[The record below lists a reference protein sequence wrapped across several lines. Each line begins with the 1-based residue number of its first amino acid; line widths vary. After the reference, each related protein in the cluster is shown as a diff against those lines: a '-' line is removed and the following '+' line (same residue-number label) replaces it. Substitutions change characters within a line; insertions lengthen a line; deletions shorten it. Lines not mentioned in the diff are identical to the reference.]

1 MGKSTLFNA
10 LTASKNAEAA
20 NFPFCTIDPNIGIVD
35 VVDERLDKLTELSK
49 SKKKIYTN
57 ITFVD
62 IAGLVKGASKGE
74 GLGNKFLSHIREVD
88 AIIHLVRCFDSEKIT
103 HVNSKINPV
112 EDLETI
118 KTEIILSDI
127 DIIQKKLEK
136 GKKKLLEEKQ
146 IKILEEKLNQL
157 NEGKEIFINGSDEK
171 KFLSS
176 LGLLS
181 IKPKIIV
188 CNVDEESLANGN
200 AFTKEVQNKYSNE
213 KVVTICADIEDQI
226 MGLDNSERE
235 TFMKEIGLNKT
246 GLNQLIKEGYELLN
260 LDTFFTSG
268 PEESR
273 AWTVE
278 KNTPAPKAASVIHTD
293 FEKKFLTTLGLLS
306 IKPKIIVCN
315 VDEESLATGNA
326 FTEDVKR
333 KYTAEKIVTICADI
347 EDQIMGLD
355 NNERE
360 TFMKEIGL
368 NKTGL
373 NQLIKE
379 GYDLLNLDTFFT
391 SGPEESRAW
400 TIEKNTLA
408 PQAAS
413 VIHTDFE
420 KNFIRA
426 EAVTCEDF
434 IKFGSAEKCKEN
446 GKLRIEGKD
455 YIVKDGDVLYFRVNP

>member
-1 MGKSTLFNA
+1 MGFKCGIVGLPNVGKSTLFNA

-35 VVDERLDKLTELSK
+35 VIDERLDQLTKLSN

-88 AIIHLVRCFDSEKIT
+88 AIIHLVRCFESDKIT
-103 HVNSKINPV
+103 HVNSKVNPID
-112 EDLETI
+112 DLETI

-136 GKKKLLEEKQ
+136 GKKKLLDEKA
-146 IKILEEKLNQL
+146 IKILEENLEQLNQ
-157 NEGKEIFINGSDEK
+157 GKEVNVGNDEDG

-188 CNVDEESLANGN
+188 CNVDEENLSKGN
-200 AFTKEVQNKYSNE
+200 F
-213 KVVTICADIEDQI
+213 
-226 MGLDNSERE
+226 
-235 TFMKEIGLNKT
+235 
-246 GLNQLIKEGYELLN
+246 
-260 LDTFFTSG
+260 
-268 PEESR
+268 
-273 AWTVE
+273 
-278 KNTPAPKAASVIHTD
+278 
-293 FEKKFLTTLGLLS
+293 
-306 IKPKIIVCN
+306 
-315 VDEESLATGNA
+315 
-326 FTEDVKR
+326 FTEDVK
-333 KYTAEKIVTICADI
+333 KHHSNEKVITICADI

-400 TIEKNTLA
+400 TVKKNTSA
-408 PQAAS
+408 PKAAS

-426 EAVTCEDF
+426 ETVTFEDF
-434 IKFGSAEKCKEN
+434 VKFGSAEKCKEN

>member
-1 MGKSTLFNA
+1 MGFKCGIVGLPNVGKSTLFNA

-35 VVDERLDKLTELSK
+35 VVDERLDQLAKLSS

-103 HVNSKINPV
+103 HVNSKISPSN
-112 EDLETI
+112 DLETI
-118 KTEIILSDI
+118 KTEIVLSDL
-127 DIIQKKLEK
+127 DIVQKKLEK
-136 GKKKLLEEKQ
+136 GKKKLLEDKE

-157 NEGKEIFINGSDEK
+157 DKNQEVKINNEEEN

-176 LGLLS
+176 IGLLS

-188 CNVDEESLANGN
+188 CNVDEENLSKGN
-200 AFTKEVQNKYSNE
+200 QYTEEVQNKHPNE
-213 KVVTICADIEDQI
+213 KIIKICADIEDQLT
-226 MGLDNSERE
+226 GLDKNEKE
-235 TFMKEIGLNKT
+235 AFM
-246 GLNQLIKEGYELLN
+246 Q
-260 LDTFFTSG
+260 D
-268 PEESR
+268 
-273 AWTVE
+273 
-278 KNTPAPKAASVIHTD
+278 
-293 FEKKFLTTLGLLS
+293 
-306 IKPKIIVCN
+306 
-315 VDEESLATGNA
+315 
-326 FTEDVKR
+326 
-333 KYTAEKIVTICADI
+333 
-347 EDQIMGLD
+347 
-355 NNERE
+355 
-360 TFMKEIGL
+360 IGL

-379 GYDLLNLDTFFT
+379 GYDLLKLDTFFT

-400 TIEKNTLA
+400 TVRKNTIA
-408 PQAAS
+408 PKAAS

-426 EAVTCEDF
+426 EAVSCEDF
-434 IKFGSAEKCKEN
+434 IKYGSAEKCKEN

>member
-1 MGKSTLFNA
+1 MGFKCGIVGLPNVGKSTLFNA

-35 VVDERLDKLTELSK
+35 VIDKRLDQLTKLSNSK
-49 SKKKIYTN
+49 NKIYTN

-88 AIIHLVRCFDSEKIT
+88 AIIHLVRCFESDKIT

-127 DIIQKKLEK
+127 DLIQKKLDK
-136 GKKKLLEEKQ
+136 SKKKLLDEKEV
-146 IKILEEKLNQL
+146 KILEEKLEQL
-157 NEGKEIFINGSDEK
+157 NQGLEIKTNDEK
-171 KFLSS
+171 ENKFLSN

-188 CNVDEESLANGN
+188 CNVDEENVAKGN
-200 AFTKEVQNKYSNE
+200 TFTESVLNKHQNE

-226 MGLDNSERE
+226 MGLDS
-235 TFMKEIGLNKT
+235 
-246 GLNQLIKEGYELLN
+246 
-260 LDTFFTSG
+260 
-268 PEESR
+268 
-273 AWTVE
+273 
-278 KNTPAPKAASVIHTD
+278 
-293 FEKKFLTTLGLLS
+293 
-306 IKPKIIVCN
+306 
-315 VDEESLATGNA
+315 
-326 FTEDVKR
+326 
-333 KYTAEKIVTICADI
+333 
-347 EDQIMGLD
+347 
-355 NNERE
+355 NERE
-360 TFMKEIGL
+360 VFMKEIGL

-400 TIEKNTLA
+400 TVKKNTLA
-408 PQAAS
+408 PKAAS

-426 EAVTCEDF
+426 ETVTCEDF
-434 IKFGSAEKCKEN
+434 IKYGSAEKCKEN

>member
-1 MGKSTLFNA
+1 MGFKCGIVGLPNVGKSTLFNA

-35 VVDERLDKLTELSK
+35 VADERLDQLTKLSN

-88 AIIHLVRCFDSEKIT
+88 AIIHLVRCFESDKIT

-118 KTEIILSDI
+118 KTEIILSDL

-136 GKKKLLEEKQ
+136 GKKKLLEEKE
-146 IKILEEKLNQL
+146 IRILEDKLTQL
-157 NEGKEIFINGSDEK
+157 NDGKEVVANNK
-171 KFLSS
+171 
-176 LGLLS
+176 
-181 IKPKIIV
+181 
-188 CNVDEESLANGN
+188 DEE
-200 AFTKEVQNKYSNE
+200 
-213 KVVTICADIEDQI
+213 
-226 MGLDNSERE
+226 
-235 TFMKEIGLNKT
+235 
-246 GLNQLIKEGYELLN
+246 
-260 LDTFFTSG
+260 
-268 PEESR
+268 
-273 AWTVE
+273 
-278 KNTPAPKAASVIHTD
+278 
-293 FEKKFLTTLGLLS
+293 KFLTTLGLLS

-315 VDEESLATGNA
+315 VDEKSLAEGNS
-326 FTEDVKR
+326 FTESVKNNYLR
-333 KYTAEKIVTICADI
+333 EKVITICADI

-355 NNERE
+355 KNERE

-379 GYDLLNLDTFFT
+379 GYDLLKLDTFFT

-400 TIEKNTLA
+400 TIKKNTAA
-408 PQAAS
+408 PKAAS

-426 EAVTCEDF
+426 ETVSCEDF
-434 IKFGSAEKCKEN
+434 IKYGSAEKCKEN

>member
-1 MGKSTLFNA
+1 MGFKCGIVGLPNVGKSTLFNA

-20 NFPFCTIDPNIGIVD
+20 NFPFCTIDPNIGVVD
-35 VVDERLDKLTELSK
+35 VIDERLDQLAKLSN

-62 IAGLVKGASKGE
+62 IAGIVKGASKGE

-103 HVNSKINPV
+103 HVNSKISPLS
-112 EDLETI
+112 DLETI
-118 KTEIILSDI
+118 KTEIVLSDL
-127 DIIQKKLEK
+127 DIVQKKLEK
-136 GKKKLLEEKQ
+136 GKKKLLEDKE

-157 NEGKEIFINGSDEK
+157 DKNQEVKINNEEEN

-176 LGLLS
+176 IGLLS

-188 CNVDEESLANGN
+188 CNVDEENLSKGN
-200 AFTKEVQNKYSNE
+200 QYTEEVQNKYPNE
-213 KVVTICADIEDQI
+213 KIIKICADIEDQLS
-226 MGLDNSERE
+226 GLDKNEKE
-235 TFMKEIGLNKT
+235 AFM
-246 GLNQLIKEGYELLN
+246 Q
-260 LDTFFTSG
+260 D
-268 PEESR
+268 
-273 AWTVE
+273 
-278 KNTPAPKAASVIHTD
+278 
-293 FEKKFLTTLGLLS
+293 
-306 IKPKIIVCN
+306 
-315 VDEESLATGNA
+315 
-326 FTEDVKR
+326 
-333 KYTAEKIVTICADI
+333 
-347 EDQIMGLD
+347 
-355 NNERE
+355 
-360 TFMKEIGL
+360 IGL

-379 GYDLLNLDTFFT
+379 GYDLLKLDTFFT

-400 TIEKNTLA
+400 TVRKNTIA
-408 PQAAS
+408 PKAAS

-426 EAVTCEDF
+426 EAVSCEDF
-434 IKFGSAEKCKEN
+434 IKYGSAEKCKEN

>member
-1 MGKSTLFNA
+1 MGFKCGIVGLPNVGKSTLFNA

-35 VVDERLDKLTELSK
+35 VIDKRLDQLAKLSS

-103 HVNSKINPV
+103 HVNSKISPSS
-112 EDLETI
+112 DLETI
-118 KTEIILSDI
+118 KTEIVLSDL
-127 DIIQKKLEK
+127 DIVQKKLEK
-136 GKKKLLEEKQ
+136 GKKKLLENKE

-157 NEGKEIFINGSDEK
+157 DKNQEVKINNEEEN
-171 KFLSS
+171 KFLSNI
-176 LGLLS
+176 GLLS

-188 CNVDEESLANGN
+188 CNVDEENLSKGN
-200 AFTKEVQNKYSNE
+200 QYTEEIQNKYPNE
-213 KVVTICADIEDQI
+213 KIIKICADIEDQLS
-226 MGLDNSERE
+226 GLDKNEKE
-235 TFMKEIGLNKT
+235 AFM
-246 GLNQLIKEGYELLN
+246 Q
-260 LDTFFTSG
+260 D
-268 PEESR
+268 
-273 AWTVE
+273 
-278 KNTPAPKAASVIHTD
+278 
-293 FEKKFLTTLGLLS
+293 
-306 IKPKIIVCN
+306 
-315 VDEESLATGNA
+315 
-326 FTEDVKR
+326 
-333 KYTAEKIVTICADI
+333 
-347 EDQIMGLD
+347 
-355 NNERE
+355 
-360 TFMKEIGL
+360 IGL

-379 GYDLLNLDTFFT
+379 GYDLLKLDTFFT

-400 TIEKNTLA
+400 TVRKNTIA
-408 PQAAS
+408 PKAAS

-426 EAVTCEDF
+426 EAVSCEDF
-434 IKFGSAEKCKEN
+434 IRYGSAEKCKEN

>member
-1 MGKSTLFNA
+1 MGFKCGIVGLPNVGKSTLFNA

-35 VVDERLDKLTELSK
+35 VVDERLDKLTKLSN

-88 AIIHLVRCFDSEKIT
+88 AIVHLVRCFESEKIT

-118 KTEIILSDI
+118 KTEIVLSDL
-127 DIIQKKLEK
+127 DIVQKKLEK
-136 GKKKLLEEKQ
+136 GKKKLLQEKEV
-146 IKILEEKLNQL
+146 KILEEKL
-157 NEGKEIFINGSDEK
+157 K
-171 KFLSS
+171 
-176 LGLLS
+176 
-181 IKPKIIV
+181 
-188 CNVDEESLANGN
+188 
-200 AFTKEVQNKYSNE
+200 
-213 KVVTICADIEDQI
+213 
-226 MGLDNSERE
+226 
-235 TFMKEIGLNKT
+235 
-246 GLNQLIKEGYELLN
+246 LLN
-260 LDTFFTSG
+260 AG
-268 PEESR
+268 NE
-273 AWTVE
+273 
-278 KNTPAPKAASVIHTD
+278 ASIND
-293 FEKKFLTTLGLLS
+293 EFEKKFLTTLGLLS

-333 KYTAEKIVTICADI
+333 KYTDEKIVTICADI

-379 GYDLLNLDTFFT
+379 GYDLLSLDTFFT

-400 TIEKNTLA
+400 TVEKNTLA

>member
-1 MGKSTLFNA
+1 MGFKCGIVGLPNVGKSTLFNA

-35 VVDERLDKLTELSK
+35 VVDERLDQLTKLSN

-88 AIIHLVRCFDSEKIT
+88 AIVHLVRCFESDKIT
-103 HVNSKINPV
+103 HVNSKINPLD
-112 EDLETI
+112 DLETI
-118 KTEIILSDI
+118 KTEIILSDL
-127 DIIQKKLEK
+127 DIVQKKLEK
-136 GKKKLLEEKQ
+136 GKKKLLEEKEV
-146 IKILEEKLNQL
+146 KILEDKLKQL
-157 NEGKEIFINGSDEK
+157 NDGKEVVSNNKEEE
-171 KFLSS
+171 KFLTT

-188 CNVDEESLANGN
+188 CNVDEDSLAKGN
-200 AFTKEVQNKYSNE
+200 SYTESVKKNYSEE

-226 MGLDNSERE
+226 MGLDNDERE

-273 AWTVE
+273 AWTIE

-293 FEKKFLTTLGLLS
+293 FEK
-306 IKPKIIVCN
+306 
-315 VDEESLATGNA
+315 
-326 FTEDVKR
+326 
-333 KYTAEKIVTICADI
+333 
-347 EDQIMGLD
+347 
-355 NNERE
+355 
-360 TFMKEIGL
+360 
-368 NKTGL
+368 
-373 NQLIKE
+373 
-379 GYDLLNLDTFFT
+379 
-391 SGPEESRAW
+391 
-400 TIEKNTLA
+400 
-408 PQAAS
+408 
-413 VIHTDFE
+413 
-420 KNFIRA
+420 NFIRA
-426 EAVTCEDF
+426 ETVSCEDF
-434 IKFGSAEKCKEN
+434 IKYGSAEKCKEN

>member
-1 MGKSTLFNA
+1 MGFKCGIVGLPNVGKSTLFNA

-35 VVDERLDKLTELSK
+35 VIDERLDKLSKLSN

-88 AIIHLVRCFDSEKIT
+88 AIIHLVRCFDSDKIT

-118 KTEIILSDI
+118 KTEIILSDL
-127 DIIQKKLEK
+127 DIVQKKLEK
-136 GKKKLLEEKQ
+136 GKKKLLQDKEV
-146 IKILEEKLNQL
+146 KILEEKLRQL
-157 NEGKEIFINGSDEK
+157 NEGKEVTIEDKNEK
-171 KFLSS
+171 KFLTT
-176 LGLLS
+176 LGLLT
-181 IKPKIIV
+181 IKPRIIV
-188 CNVDEESLANGN
+188 CNVDEESL
-200 AFTKEVQNKYSNE
+200 V
-213 KVVTICADIEDQI
+213 
-226 MGLDNSERE
+226 R
-235 TFMKEIGLNKT
+235 
-246 GLNQLIKEGYELLN
+246 
-260 LDTFFTSG
+260 
-268 PEESR
+268 
-273 AWTVE
+273 
-278 KNTPAPKAASVIHTD
+278 
-293 FEKKFLTTLGLLS
+293 
-306 IKPKIIVCN
+306 
-315 VDEESLATGNA
+315 GNA
-326 FTEDVKR
+326 FTESIKK
-333 KYTAEKIVTICADI
+333 KYSNEKIVTICADI

-379 GYDLLNLDTFFT
+379 GYDLLSLDTFFT

-400 TIEKNTLA
+400 TVEKNTLA
-408 PQAAS
+408 PKAAS

>member
-1 MGKSTLFNA
+1 MGFKCGIVGLPNVGKSTLFNA

-35 VVDERLDKLTELSK
+35 VIDKRLDQLTKLSS

-88 AIIHLVRCFDSEKIT
+88 AIIHLVRCFESDKIT
-103 HVNSKINPV
+103 HVNSKIDPV

-127 DIIQKKLEK
+127 DVIQKKLDK
-136 GKKKLLEEKQ
+136 GKKKLLSETEV
-146 IKILEEKLNQL
+146 KILEEKLKQL
-157 NEGKEIFINGSDEK
+157 NQGLEISADNETNN
-171 KFLSS
+171 KFLSN

-181 IKPKIIV
+181 VKPKIIV
-188 CNVDEESLANGN
+188 CNVDEESLTKGN
-200 AFTKEVQNKYSNE
+200 VFTESVKNKHSNE
-213 KVVTICADIEDQI
+213 KV
-226 MGLDNSERE
+226 
-235 TFMKEIGLNKT
+235 
-246 GLNQLIKEGYELLN
+246 
-260 LDTFFTSG
+260 
-268 PEESR
+268 
-273 AWTVE
+273 
-278 KNTPAPKAASVIHTD
+278 
-293 FEKKFLTTLGLLS
+293 
-306 IKPKIIVCN
+306 
-315 VDEESLATGNA
+315 
-326 FTEDVKR
+326 
-333 KYTAEKIVTICADI
+333 VTICADI

-360 TFMKEIGL
+360 TFMQDIGL

-400 TIEKNTLA
+400 TVRKNTLA
-408 PQAAS
+408 PKAAS

-426 EAVTCEDF
+426 ETVTCDDF
-434 IKFGSAEKCKEN
+434 IKYGSAEKCKEN

>member
-1 MGKSTLFNA
+1 MGFKCGIVGLPNVGKSTLFNA

-35 VVDERLDKLTELSK
+35 VIDERLDQLSK
-49 SKKKIYTN
+49 LSNSKKKIYTN

-88 AIIHLVRCFDSEKIT
+88 AIIHLVRCFESDKIT
-103 HVNSKINPV
+103 HVNSEINPI
-112 EDLETI
+112 EDLEII
-118 KTEIILSDI
+118 KTEITLSDL
-127 DIIQKKLEK
+127 DIIHKKLEK
-136 GKKKLLEEKQ
+136 GKKKLLQEKE
-146 IKILEEKLNQL
+146 IKILEEKLNLL
-157 NEGKEIFINGSDEK
+157 NSGKELIINDQSER
-171 KFLSS
+171 KFLS
-176 LGLLS
+176 
-181 IKPKIIV
+181 
-188 CNVDEESLANGN
+188 
-200 AFTKEVQNKYSNE
+200 
-213 KVVTICADIEDQI
+213 
-226 MGLDNSERE
+226 
-235 TFMKEIGLNKT
+235 
-246 GLNQLIKEGYELLN
+246 
-260 LDTFFTSG
+260 
-268 PEESR
+268 
-273 AWTVE
+273 
-278 KNTPAPKAASVIHTD
+278 
-293 FEKKFLTTLGLLS
+293 TLGLLS

-315 VDEESLATGNA
+315 VDEDSLAKGNT
-326 FTEDVKR
+326 FTKTIKE
-333 KYTAEKIVTICADI
+333 KYSNEKIITICADI
-347 EDQIMGLD
+347 EDQIMGL
-355 NNERE
+355 NNNDRE

-400 TIEKNTLA
+400 TVVKNTLA
-408 PQAAS
+408 PKAAS

-426 EAVTCEDF
+426 EAVSCEDF

>member
-1 MGKSTLFNA
+1 MGFKCGIVGLPNVGKSTLFNA

-35 VVDERLDKLTELSK
+35 VIDERLDQLAKLSN
-49 SKKKIYTN
+49 SKKKVYTN

-103 HVNSKINPV
+103 HVNSKISPSS
-112 EDLETI
+112 DLETI
-118 KTEIILSDI
+118 KTEIVLSDL
-127 DIIQKKLEK
+127 DIVQKKLEK
-136 GKKKLLEEKQ
+136 SKKKHLEDKE

-157 NEGKEIFINGSDEK
+157 DKNQEVKINNDEEN

-176 LGLLS
+176 IGLLS

-188 CNVDEESLANGN
+188 CNVDEENLSKGN
-200 AFTKEVQNKYSNE
+200 QYTKEVQNKYPDE
-213 KVVTICADIEDQI
+213 KIINICADIEDQLSS
-226 MGLDNSERE
+226 LDKNEKE
-235 TFMKEIGLNKT
+235 TFMR
-246 GLNQLIKEGYELLN
+246 
-260 LDTFFTSG
+260 D
-268 PEESR
+268 
-273 AWTVE
+273 
-278 KNTPAPKAASVIHTD
+278 
-293 FEKKFLTTLGLLS
+293 
-306 IKPKIIVCN
+306 
-315 VDEESLATGNA
+315 
-326 FTEDVKR
+326 
-333 KYTAEKIVTICADI
+333 
-347 EDQIMGLD
+347 
-355 NNERE
+355 
-360 TFMKEIGL
+360 IGL

-379 GYDLLNLDTFFT
+379 GYDLLKLDTFFT

-400 TIEKNTLA
+400 TIRKNTLA
-408 PQAAS
+408 PKAAS

-426 EAVTCEDF
+426 EAVSCEDF
-434 IKFGSAEKCKEN
+434 IKYGSAEKCKEN

>member
-1 MGKSTLFNA
+1 MGFKCGIVGLPNVGKSTLFNA

-35 VVDERLDKLTELSK
+35 VVDERLDKLSELSK

-88 AIIHLVRCFDSEKIT
+88 AIIHLVRCFDSDKIT
-103 HVNSKINPV
+103 HVNSEINPIN
-112 EDLETI
+112 DLETI

-127 DIIQKKLEK
+127 DLIQKKLEK
-136 GKKKLLEEKQ
+136 NKKKLLGQKE
-146 IKILEEKLNQL
+146 ITILEDKLKEL
-157 NEGKEIFINGSDEK
+157 DEGKDAVAEDESKK

-176 LGLLS
+176 IGLLS
-181 IKPKIIV
+181 IKPRIIV
-188 CNVDEESLANGN
+188 CNVDEASVILG
-200 AFTKEVQNKYSNE
+200 NKYT
-213 KVVTICADIEDQI
+213 KVVKSKFLKEKIIFICADIEDQI
-226 MGLDNSERE
+226 MALDKNERE
-235 TFMKEIGLNKT
+235 TFMREIGLNKT
-246 GLNQLIKEGYELLN
+246 GLG
-260 LDTFFTSG
+260 
-268 PEESR
+268 
-273 AWTVE
+273 
-278 KNTPAPKAASVIHTD
+278 
-293 FEKKFLTTLGLLS
+293 
-306 IKPKIIVCN
+306 
-315 VDEESLATGNA
+315 
-326 FTEDVKR
+326 
-333 KYTAEKIVTICADI
+333 
-347 EDQIMGLD
+347 
-355 NNERE
+355 
-360 TFMKEIGL
+360 
-368 NKTGL
+368 
-373 NQLIKE
+373 QLIKE

-400 TIEKNTLA
+400 TVKKNTLA
-408 PQAAS
+408 PKAAS

-455 YIVKDGDVLYFRVNP
+455 YIVKDGDVLHFRVNP